1 MIWISRQSPD
11 LLRRNLH
18 NSPHLVQPQPV
29 INCLNDSRD
38 RAELLAGP
46 DCHSPEASL
55 AEQHQPEFTAHPN
68 VLPQPSNNLHSTNI
82 EPIPLPVSGNLFSV
96 QYIYS

>member
-38 RAELLAGP
+38 RAELLACR

-55 AEQHQPEFTAHPN
+55 AGQHQPEFTAHPN
-68 VLPQPSNNLHSTNI
+68 LLPQPSNNLHSTNI
-82 EPIPLPVSGNLFSV
+82 ETIALRVRGNLASV
-96 QYIYS
+96 KNI